1 MILIANQIFASP
13 QMPDY
18 IIVKKDT
25 IPTYN
30 LILEQFLQKKN
41 PNEDKLFGLSFRDS
55 GNFNCWRGYQAIYEV
70 IDNKLFLTQ
79 IISCGE
85 LREKSKINLVESQ
98 RKIKE
103 IFGEKVENN
112 RVYIDWFNGEINFP
126 QKTKQNKQIR
136 WDGAFYRIYEYET
149 VLDFENGKLIK
160 QNNVHNYEKIKNGIN
175 REEKNKV
182 SDLIFKR
189 LKSEKWNE
197 NYDCSTKYLITIAE
211 NGRISNVRMVY
222 SEKEIEEYYEK
233 DEYNYCIGKIKNALS
248 KMKFDI
254 LKDRGKPISEDIYI
268 EIWQEKNGKLRNW
281 TK

>member
-18 IIVKKDT
+18 IIYKKDT

-30 LILEQFLQKKN
+30 LILEQYLQKKN
-41 PNEDKLFGLSFRDS
+41 PNEDKLFGLSFRGS

-70 IDNKLFLTQ
+70 IDNKLFLTN

-85 LREKSKINLVESQ
+85 LSGKSKINLVESQ
-98 RKIKE
+98 RKMKE

-112 RVYIDWFNGEINFP
+112 GVFIDWFDGELNFP
-126 QKTKQNKQIR
+126 EKTKKNKQIR
-136 WDGAFYRIYEYET
+136 WDGVFYRIYEYENI
-149 VLDFENGKLIK
+149 LDFENGKLTK
-160 QNNVHNYEKIKNGIN
+160 QNSVHNYEKIKNGIN

-189 LKSEKWNE
+189 LKSEKWKE

-233 DEYNYCIGKIKNALS
+233 DEYNYCITKIKNALS
-248 KMKFDI
+248 KIQFDI
-254 LKDRGKPISEDIYI
+254 LKDKGKPISEDIYI
-268 EIWQEKNGKLRNW
+268 EIWQEKNGKLENW